1 MNMKNVL
8 ILSSRAQYVAAL
20 RTFFAD
26 LPDFDILQS
35 FDTLKALLPVLEKTK
50 TDIVMADSEVLLAPG
65 VASLLRSEGALRP
78 LLVVLAED
86 EKGAAPSFALP
97 GAADYLVLPCGT
109 DRLARCATR
118 LRLLSDMTEAYLVHR
133 TLSREPLRRDFV
145 FIKVDRRHMRLPLED
160 ICYVESVKDYIKIVC
175 EKKSFLVYNTLSNFT
190 ASLPADRFVRIHR
203 SYTVA
208 VGKIDWIDAATV
220 EVAGVR
226 LPVTKKYLAD
236 NLLKML
242 R

>member
-1 MNMKNVL
+1 MKNVL
-8 ILSSRAQYVAAL
+8 ILSSRAQHVAAL

-50 TDIVMADSEVLLAPG
+50 TDIVM
-65 VASLLRSEGALRP
+65 RP

-133 TLSREPLRRDFV
+133 TLSRGPLRRDFV